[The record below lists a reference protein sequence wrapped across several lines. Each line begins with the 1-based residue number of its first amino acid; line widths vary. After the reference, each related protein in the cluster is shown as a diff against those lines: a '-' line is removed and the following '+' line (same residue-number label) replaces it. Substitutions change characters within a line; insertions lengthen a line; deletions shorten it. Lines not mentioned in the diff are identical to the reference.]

1 MMIGRGGIGAI
12 PPVVKNLLII
22 NGLMWLATITFKV
35 SFGVDFNELLGL
47 HYFGSDLFNP
57 YQFVTYMFMHATFDM
72 QGGIVLSHIFFNMFA
87 LWMFGSAIENVW
99 GSKRFLIYYLL
110 TGFGAAILHYGIIY
124 MEISPVLAQL
134 DLVINSPSATAVA
147 DFASSQS
154 GSDILNGINQEA
166 SSYFYSLKQSF
177 LANPDSTE
185 IGNKMSAFLLE
196 LSDYIKD
203 SPNVVG
209 ASGSLFGILLAFGMM
224 FPNMRL
230 MLLFPPIP
238 IKAKYLV
245 IGYGVMELYSAF
257 QNNPNDNVAH
267 FAHLGGM
274 LFGFL
279 IIKFW
284 EKTGQSWR

>member
-22 NGLMWLATITFKV
+22 NGLMLLAAYSFKE
-35 SFGVDFNELLGL
+35 SIGVDFWEIFGL
-47 HYFGSDLFNP
+47 HYFESDKFSP
-57 YQFVTYMFMHATFDM
+57 YQIVTYMFMHGDLT
-72 QGGIVLSHIFFNMFA
+72 HIFFNMFA
-87 LWMFGSAIENVW
+87 VWMFGSAIENAW

-124 MEISPVLAQL
+124 LEISPLLAQL
-134 DLVINSPSATAVA
+134 DLIISSPSATAVA
-147 DFASSQS
+147 DFASSQN

-166 SSYFYSLKQSF
+166 SSYFYNLQQSYI
-177 LANPDSTE
+177 ANPDSTE
-185 IGNKMSAFLLE
+185 IGSKMSAFLSE
-196 LSDYIKD
+196 LSEYIKD

>member
-1 MMIGRGGIGAI
+1 MMIGRGGISAI

-22 NGLMWLATITFKV
+22 NGLMLLAAYSFK
-35 SFGVDFNELLGL
+35 SAFGIDFWGIFGL
-47 HYFGSDLFNP
+47 HYFESEKFSP
-57 YQFVTYMFMHATFDM
+57 YQIVTYMFMHGDLT
-72 QGGIVLSHIFFNMFA
+72 HIFFNMFA

-124 MEISPVLAQL
+124 FELAPVLNHLELLSNSL
-134 DLVINSPSATAVA
+134 DSKEIYE
-147 DFASSQS
+147 FAISNT
-154 GSDILNGINQEA
+154 GKELLDKYGFFEN
-166 SSYFYSLKQSF
+166 SSYQSF
-177 LANPDSTE
+177 IENANSLLKNPDSLSLKNQMR
-185 IGNKMSAFLLE
+185 ISLME
-196 LSDYIKD
+196 LSNFVKD

-238 IKAKYLV
+238 IKAKYLM
-245 IGYGVMELYSAF
+245 IGYGAIEIYSAF

-267 FAHLGGM
+267 FAHLGGI

-284 EKTGQSWR
+284 EKTGQRWR

>member
-22 NGLMWLATITFKV
+22 NGLMLLAAYSFKE
-35 SFGVDFNELLGL
+35 SIGVDFWEIFGL
-47 HYFGSDLFNP
+47 HYFESDKFSP
-57 YQFVTYMFMHATFDM
+57 YQIVTYMFMHGDLT
-72 QGGIVLSHIFFNMFA
+72 HIFFNMFA
-87 LWMFGSAIENVW
+87 VWMFGSAIENAW

-124 MEISPVLAQL
+124 LEISPLLAQL
-134 DLVINSPSATAVA
+134 DLIISSPSATAVA
-147 DFASSQS
+147 DFASSQN

-166 SSYFYSLKQSF
+166 SSYFYNLKQSYI
-177 LANPDSTE
+177 ANPDSTE
-185 IGNKMSAFLLE
+185 IGSKMSAFLSE
-196 LSDYIKD
+196 LSEYIKD

>member
-1 MMIGRGGIGAI
+1 
-12 PPVVKNLLII
+12 
-22 NGLMWLATITFKV
+22 
-35 SFGVDFNELLGL
+35 
-47 HYFGSDLFNP
+47 
-57 YQFVTYMFMHATFDM
+57 
-72 QGGIVLSHIFFNMFA
+72 
-87 LWMFGSAIENVW
+87 
-99 GSKRFLIYYLL
+99 
-110 TGFGAAILHYGIIY
+110 
-124 MEISPVLAQL
+124 
-134 DLVINSPSATAVA
+134 
-147 DFASSQS
+147 
-154 GSDILNGINQEA
+154 
-166 SSYFYSLKQSF
+166 
-177 LANPDSTE
+177 
-185 IGNKMSAFLLE
+185 MSAFLSE
-196 LSDYIKD
+196 LSEYIKD

>member
-22 NGLMWLATITFKV
+22 NGLMLLAAYSFKE
-35 SFGVDFNELLGL
+35 SIGVDFWEIFGL
-47 HYFGSDLFNP
+47 HYFESDKFSP
-57 YQFVTYMFMHATFDM
+57 YQIVTYMFMHGDLT
-72 QGGIVLSHIFFNMFA
+72 HIFFNMFA
-87 LWMFGSAIENVW
+87 VWMFGSAIENAW

-124 MEISPVLAQL
+124 LEISPFLAQL
-134 DLVINSPSATAVA
+134 DLIISSPSATAVA
-147 DFASSQS
+147 DFASSQN

-166 SSYFYSLKQSF
+166 SSYFYNLKQSYI
-177 LANPDSTE
+177 ANPDSTE
-185 IGNKMSAFLLE
+185 IGSKMSAFLSE
-196 LSDYIKD
+196 LSEYIKD

>member
-1 MMIGRGGIGAI
+1 MIGRGGMSAL

-22 NGLMWLATITFKV
+22 NGLMLLAAY
-35 SFGVDFNELLGL
+35 SFRSAFGIDFWEIFGL
-47 HYFGSDLFNP
+47 HYFESEKFSP
-57 YQFVTYMFMHATFDM
+57 YQIVTYMFMHGDIT
-72 QGGIVLSHIFFNMFA
+72 HIFFNMFA
-87 LWMFGSAIENVW
+87 VWMFGSAIENVW

-110 TGFGAAILHYGIIY
+110 TGFGAAILHYGIIFFELY
-124 MEISPVLAQL
+124 PVLNHLELLSNSL
-134 DLVINSPSATAVA
+134 DSKEIYE
-147 DFASSQS
+147 FAISHT
-154 GSDILNGINQEA
+154 GQELLGKFGFFEN
-166 SSYFYSLKQSF
+166 SSYQSF
-177 LANPDSTE
+177 IENANSLLNNPDSVSLKNQMK
-185 IGNKMSAFLLE
+185 ISLME
-196 LSDYIKD
+196 LSNFVKD

-238 IKAKYLV
+238 IKAKFLV
-245 IGYGVMELYSAF
+245 IGYGVIELYSAF

-284 EKTGQSWR
+284 EKTGQRWR